1 MQTIRLAIFIRRT
14 GFYIVLPFYSHGRT
28 PLHLRT
34 PHLPPQRH
42 GNVENMQWLEFFHSF
57 TAVKNLYLSEKLAPS
72 IGHALQELVDGRM
85 TKVLL
90 TLKSI
95 FLEGLQSSVPV
106 LEDIGKFVSARQLSG
121 TV

>member
-1 MQTIRLAIFIRRT
+1 MVEHL
-14 GFYIVLPFYSHGRT
+14 YIYEPR
-28 PLHLRT
+28 
-34 PHLPPQRH
+34 HLPPQRH

-57 TAVKNLYLSEKLAPS
+57 TVVKNLHLSEKLAPS

-106 LEDIGKFVSARQLSG
+106 LEDVGKFVSARQLSG